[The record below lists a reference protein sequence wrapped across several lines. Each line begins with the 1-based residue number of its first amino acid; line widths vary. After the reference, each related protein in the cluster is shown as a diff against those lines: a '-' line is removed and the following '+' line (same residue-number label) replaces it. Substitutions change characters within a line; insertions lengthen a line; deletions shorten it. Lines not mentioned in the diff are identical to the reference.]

1 MFNEISSFP
10 FHYIFSTHVSFQFD
24 YTDDVFAQIS
34 KKVRKFSETEKEAKF
49 SGRTKEAADVVEPQ
63 VAAEDNKSGEV
74 NKDIAASMKNR
85 SGQQNKY
92 S

>member
-1 MFNEISSFP
+1 MF
-10 FHYIFSTHVSFQFD
+10 SFQFD

-49 SGRTKEAADVVEPQ
+49 SGRTKEADVVKPQ